1 MLAAGPTSSRI
12 GWYDDQNE
20 SKVQISATRS
30 TRLRTYRSDAIR
42 GPRRPP
48 KDETVPRYWYQ
59 GGSLPRTLTIEPI
72 LLRMMIVNYLAS
84 FEKYWYTHT
93 NSDSSA

>member
-1 MLAAGPTSSRI
+1 MLAAGATASLI

-59 GGSLPRTLTIEPI
+59 GGLLPRTLTIEPI
-72 LLRMMIVNYLAS
+72 LLRTMIVDYLAS
-84 FEKYWYTHT
+84 SKKHWYP
-93 NSDSSA
+93 